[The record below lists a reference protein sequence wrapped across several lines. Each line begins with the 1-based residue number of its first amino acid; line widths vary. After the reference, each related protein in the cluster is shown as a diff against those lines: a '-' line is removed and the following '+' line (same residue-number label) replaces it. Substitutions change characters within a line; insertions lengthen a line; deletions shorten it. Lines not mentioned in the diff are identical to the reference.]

1 MSANS
6 TTSSLRSIPTAF
18 ALSQNYPNP
27 FNPTTTITFALPE
40 SSHVSLAI
48 YDVLGRKVA
57 ELETGTKDAGYH
69 SAVWN
74 AGEAA
79 SGVGYASGVYFARFF
94 AMDAGGNMKLSKV
107 KKLLLA
113 K

>member
-27 FNPTTTITFALPE
+27 FNPTTTIAFALPE
-40 SSHVSLAI
+40 PSYVSLVV

-57 ELETGTKDAGYH
+57 ELESGTKDAGYH

-79 SGVGYASGVYFARFF
+79 SGVYFAWFIAIDASGSI
-94 AMDAGGNMKLSKV
+94 KLSKV
-107 KKLLLA
+107 NKLLLA